1 MHTGRVIKYLR
12 ERAGMTQAE
21 LGKILGVNKSTI
33 QKYENGMVQ
42 NLKIKTI
49 RKLSEIFIVPSW
61 YFIFPEKLTFIDEET
76 AMMRLQHILVLAIM
90 YDQLTEEGQK
100 RVYMYLKDI
109 LEISRYRR
117 QMTSENLADE
127 IQHLKEMLIGIQY
140 PFDREKY
147 ETIKLWPTDDRAPS
161 PESDGS

>member
-12 ERAGMTQAE
+12 ERADMTQTE

-49 RKLSEIFIVPSW
+49 RKLGEIFVVPSW
-61 YFIFPEKLTFIDEET
+61 YFIFPEKLTFVDEET

-127 IQHLKEMLIGIQY
+127 IRYLKEMLIGIQY

-147 ETIKLWPTDDRAPS
+147 ENIKYWPTDDRAPS

>member
-1 MHTGRVIKYLR
+1 
-12 ERAGMTQAE
+12 MTQTE

-49 RKLSEIFIVPSW
+49 RKLGEIFVVPSW
-61 YFIFPEKLTFIDEET
+61 YFIFPEKLTFVDEET

-127 IQHLKEMLIGIQY
+127 IRYLKEMLIGIQY

-147 ETIKLWPTDDRAPS
+147 ENIKLWPTDDCAPS